1 MKAGDEETE
10 RLLINA
16 ITQSFSYLRLLVN
29 DDAVYI
35 HLCKFGAASD
45 VYERANIIRIYLQ

>member
-1 MKAGDEETE
+1 MKAGDDETE